1 MLIECFNIE
10 SHQGSLD
17 SDYFLNHPVIKKLL
31 GRGPECKCGVR
42 LGNSLTD
49 DGRWLVLLWCECTW
63 GEVFRFGV
71 YLELEPIGLGVG
83 K

>member
-10 SHQGSLD
+10 SQEGSLG

-42 LGNSLTD
+42 LGNSLRD
-49 DGRWLVLLWCECTW
+49 DGGLYCCGASAHGEKYSDLECIW
-63 GEVFRFGV
+63 S
-71 YLELEPIGLGVG
+71 
-83 K
+83 